1 MERKKKEIKEIK
13 IKKNLNKWLLKEKK
27 KEKKENKRE
36 K

>member
-27 KEKKENKRE
+27 KEKKENNRE